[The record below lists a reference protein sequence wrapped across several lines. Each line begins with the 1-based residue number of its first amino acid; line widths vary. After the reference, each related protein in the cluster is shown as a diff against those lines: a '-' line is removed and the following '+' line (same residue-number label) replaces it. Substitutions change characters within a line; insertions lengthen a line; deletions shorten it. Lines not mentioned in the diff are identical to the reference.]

1 MSQQSTQKLKLLPAS
16 ASLLL
21 AFAIAGCTAQQ
32 GYQSAQGWQQNQ
44 CNQMIDQRDREQCLS
59 KTTTS
64 YEDYKREA
72 AKAKD

>member
-44 CNQMIDQRDREQCLS
+44 CNQMVDQRDREQCLS

>member
-32 GYQSAQGWQQNQ
+32 GYQSSQGWQQNQ
-44 CNQMIDQRDREQCLS
+44 CNQMVDQRDREQCLS

>member
-21 AFAIAGCTAQQ
+21 AFAITGCTTQQ
-32 GYQSAQGWQQNQ
+32 GYQSAQGWQRNQ
-44 CNQMIDQRDREQCLS
+44 CNQMVDQRDREQCLS